1 MGQEHGQPAVPPHM
15 QPSSLA
21 CLLTFAVKMCRLGT
35 ASKCLYSI
43 RFKGDGF
50 NYKGYNLKRFCNLE
64 KLLKILSGWLN
75 KWSFIAFLHLCVA
88 AGSLTRTSAVRLIY
102 YTTSCLI
109 SPSSH
114 FTGPRFVGL
123 SQYFFMLLVFLH
135 VPIMC
140 HIKIVN
146 PLIPAGVV
154 NKLAT
159 LLLLNCVKSL

>member
-15 QPSSLA
+15 QPSSLT

-50 NYKGYNLKRFCNLE
+50 NYKGYNLKRFCNSE

-75 KWSFIAFLHLCVA
+75 KWFFIAFPHLCVA

-102 YTTSCLI
+102 YTTSCL
-109 SPSSH
+109 
-114 FTGPRFVGL
+114 TYL
-123 SQYFFMLLVFLH
+123 SVLVLRVLVLLVFHNIFSCSL
-135 VPIMC
+135 C
-140 HIKIVN
+140 ACTYQ
-146 PLIPAGVV
+146 L
-154 NKLAT
+154 
-159 LLLLNCVKSL
+159 CVT